1 MLDPTDVEQA
11 VYREFARARRKEFFG
26 RMARR
31 LWAGLRCDGAV
42 GDVAGRLACFG
53 EAREDRDVP
62 RKCCRSFETVGVEKI
77 SGSCREMSGLR
88 SWLLAGVLVHGRQ
101 VEGRG
106 SGAPGGKIAATG
118 GAVQAR

>member
-1 MLDPTDVEQA
+1 MLNPTDVEQA
-11 VYREFARARRKEFFG
+11 VYREFARAGRKEFFG
-26 RMARR
+26 RVGRR
-31 LWAGLRCDGAV
+31 LLARLRCDGAG

-53 EAREDRDVP
+53 GVRGSGCAQEVLP
-62 RKCCRSFETVGVEKI
+62 KFETVGVEKI

-88 SWLLAGVLVHGRQ
+88 SWLLADVLVPGRQ